1 MTPNETDAQIDTQN
15 ETCTTSA
22 LKEEEASSSSSQEMG
37 GSTPSNVLDR
47 SIKSEKEDLIGLGEI
62 LDGMTE
68 FLNTA
73 EMPFTMAVQGEWGI
87 GKTSFLNLLK
97 IKLCEN
103 KESLYY
109 SIWIDACD
117 FALLQSPISA
127 VINML
132 QSMVYQIGHLKPV
145 VATEQQGKEYIEKAA
160 LVMKNLGKFAA
171 KKLITS
177 GAKVATAGIVS
188 AEMID
193 EVADVITNSWSANDK
208 QANNQ
213 DDNLSAIK
221 QLRDDITGLIKEILD
236 PNNNENYILL
246 QHKNTQQAAIQT
258 NSKCVVCNWFKSQKT
273 SNTSNNQ
280 ASKENIKDSHNP
292 TKIVNNIPKKR
303 GIVFFIDNLDRIDP
317 TLAVEILEVTKNI
330 FDFSNSI
337 FIVALDN
344 NIALRGLRAKLGELT
359 PENEPTFRSYFD
371 KFVQQTITLPTQATA
386 IPNLLIK
393 SLEDI
398 GFFTEKQLD
407 DFDIKYDLILFA
419 ARLVNCNPRFIKRL
433 VNTLSLFLHIKKAQD
448 KSLYKTAPSN
458 VMTDDTTFKALLFVI
473 VCTQISYPY
482 IYQKLV
488 KDRIFTP
495 WNDCS
500 SPNRAK
506 KLYQEEQ
513 ILENWSSALNN
524 LENNN
529 YKDLGHQA
537 RLMREILNTIRDKT
551 GNPDFFKKKFTE
563 AMKLAIYCFNKPI
576 FDGQRNDTK
585 NTISQILH
593 HSS

>member
-1 MTPNETDAQIDTQN
+1 MTPNETDAQVDAQN
-15 ETCTTSA
+15 EACTIPA
-22 LKEEEASSSSSQEMG
+22 LQEEASYSSSQEMG

-47 SIKSEKEDLIGLGEI
+47 SIESEKEDLIGLGEI
-62 LDGMTE
+62 LNGMTN

-87 GKTSFLNLLK
+87 GKTSFLKLLK
-97 IKLCEN
+97 IKLCGN

-109 SIWIDACD
+109 PIWIDACD
-117 FALLQSPISA
+117 FALLQSPIPA

-193 EVADVITNSWSANDK
+193 EVADVITNSWSTNDK

-246 QHKNTQQAAIQT
+246 QHENTQQAAIQT
-258 NSKCVVCNWFKSQKT
+258 NSKCVVCNWFKSQKI
-273 SNTSNNQ
+273 SNTNNNQ

-292 TKIVNNIPKKR
+292 TKTKIVNNLPKKR

-330 FDFSNSI
+330 FDFSSSI

-359 PENEPTFRSYFD
+359 PENEPTFRAYFD

-386 IPNLLIK
+386 IPNLMIK

-398 GFFTEKQLD
+398 KYFTTEEQHD
-407 DFDIKYDLILFA
+407 DFDLKYDLILFA

-448 KSLYKTAPSN
+448 KSLYKITHSN
-458 VMTDDTTFKALLFVI
+458 VMSADTTFKALLFVI
-473 VCTQISYPY
+473 VCTQISYPH

-506 KLYQEEQ
+506 KSYQEEQ
-513 ILENWSSALNN
+513 ILENWSATLNT
-524 LENNN
+524 LEKMN
-529 YKDLGHQA
+529 YKGLGHQA
-537 RLMREILNTIRDKT
+537 RLMREILKTIQDKT
-551 GNPDFFKKKFTE
+551 GNPDFFEKKFIE

-576 FDGQRNDTK
+576 FDEQRNNTK
-585 NTISQILH
+585 NTIS
-593 HSS
+593 

>member
-22 LKEEEASSSSSQEMG
+22 LKEEKASSRSSQEKG

-47 SIKSEKEDLIGLGEI
+47 SIESEKEDLIGLGEI
-62 LDGMTE
+62 LNGMTN

-97 IKLCEN
+97 IKLCKN

-109 SIWIDACD
+109 PIWIDACD
-117 FALLQSPISA
+117 FALLQSPIPA

-145 VATEQQGKEYIEKAA
+145 VASEQQGKEYIEKAA

-208 QANNQ
+208 KVNNP
-213 DDNLSAIK
+213 DDNLSVIK
-221 QLRDDITGLIKEILD
+221 QLRNDISGLIKDILD
-236 PNNNENYILL
+236 PNNDEKYILS
-246 QHKNTQQAAIQT
+246 QQENTQQTTIKT
-258 NSKCVVCNWFKSQKT
+258 NGKCVVCNWFKSQKT
-273 SNTSNNQ
+273 SNTNNNQ
-280 ASKENIKDSHNP
+280 TSKESIKGSHKP
-292 TKIVNNIPKKR
+292 TNIVNNLPKKR

-317 TLAVEILEVTKNI
+317 TLAVEILEITKNI
-330 FDFSNSI
+330 FDLSDSI

-359 PENEPTFRSYFD
+359 AESEPTFRAYFD

-433 VNTLSLFLHIKKAQD
+433 ANTLSLFLHIKEAYD
-448 KSLYKTAPSN
+448 KSLYEIKPSN
-458 VMTDDTTFKALLFVI
+458 VMPADTTFKATLFVI

-488 KDRIFTP
+488 RDRIFTP

-500 SPNRAK
+500 STNRAK
-506 KLYQEEQ
+506 KSYQEEP
-513 ILENWSSALNN
+513 ILENWSTTLTD
-524 LENNN
+524 LERKN
-529 YKDLGHQA
+529 YKGLGHQA
-537 RLMREILNTIRDKT
+537 RLVCKILETIQEKT
-551 GNPDFFKKKFTE
+551 GNTLLFEEKFIE
-563 AMKLAIYCFNKPI
+563 SMKLAIYCFNKPI
-576 FDGQRNDTK
+576 FESDIIQ
-585 NTISQILH
+585 
-593 HSS
+593 

>member
-1 MTPNETDAQIDTQN
+1 MTPNETNAQIDTQN
-15 ETCTTSA
+15 EANNTSA
-22 LKEEEASSSSSQEMG
+22 LQEKEATSSSSQEMG

-47 SIKSEKEDLIGLGEI
+47 SIESEKEDLIGLGEI

-73 EMPFTMAVQGEWGI
+73 KMPFTMAVQGEWGI

-97 IKLCEN
+97 IKLCKN

-109 SIWIDACD
+109 PIWIDACD
-117 FALLQSPISA
+117 FALLQSPIPA

-160 LVMKNLGKFAA
+160 LIMKNLGKFAA

-213 DDNLSAIK
+213 DGNLSVIK
-221 QLRDDITGLIKEILD
+221 QLHDDITGLIKEILD
-236 PNNNENYILL
+236 PNNDENYILL
-246 QHKNTQQAAIQT
+246 QQDNTQQAAIQT
-258 NSKCVVCNWFKSQKT
+258 NNRCGLCNWFKSPKI
-273 SNTSNNQ
+273 SNTYNNQ
-280 ASKENIKDSHNP
+280 ASKETIQDHHNSA
-292 TKIVNNIPKKR
+292 KIINNNIQEKR

-330 FDFSNSI
+330 FDFSSSI

-359 PENEPTFRSYFD
+359 PENEPTFRAYFD

-386 IPNLLIK
+386 IPNLMIK

-398 GFFTEKQLD
+398 KYFTTEEQHD
-407 DFDIKYDLILFA
+407 DFDLKYDLILFA

-448 KSLYKTAPSN
+448 KNLYKTDPSN
-458 VMTDDTTFKALLFVI
+458 VMPADTTFKALLFVI

-495 WNDCS
+495 WNACS

-506 KLYQEEQ
+506 KSYQEEQ
-513 ILENWSSALNN
+513 ILENWSATLNT
-524 LENNN
+524 LEKMN
-529 YKDLGHQA
+529 YKGLGHQA
-537 RLMREILNTIRDKT
+537 RLMREILKTIQDKNKT
-551 GNPDFFKKKFTE
+551 GNPDFFEKKFIE

-576 FDGQRNDTK
+576 FDEQRNNTK
-585 NTISQILH
+585 NTIS
-593 HSS
+593 